1 MKYTYLGITIALFGV
16 TSVNA
21 ESGTGTGQP
30 TTTQILF
37 VTLENGN
44 GTGQT
49 AEHNT
54 GTGQT
59 AEHSN
64 GTGLS
69 LSLSSDARLILSL
82 SDGQTLVQGSAPLQQ
97 DYSQLNLDAFQLSN
111 GQVQA
116 AWGQAEVILGCGHV
130 DVLIHDAAQ
139 GEVLVQRFGSE
150 YCVQP

>member
-1 MKYTYLGITIALFGV
+1 MKTHLLGTIALCFYAQ
-16 TSVNA
+16 SAWA
-21 ESGTGTGQP
+21 ENSQGTGEP

-37 VTLENGN
+37 VTLENGH

-49 AEHNT
+49 SESGH
-54 GTGQT
+54 
-59 AEHSN
+59 

-150 YCVQP
+150 YCGQP